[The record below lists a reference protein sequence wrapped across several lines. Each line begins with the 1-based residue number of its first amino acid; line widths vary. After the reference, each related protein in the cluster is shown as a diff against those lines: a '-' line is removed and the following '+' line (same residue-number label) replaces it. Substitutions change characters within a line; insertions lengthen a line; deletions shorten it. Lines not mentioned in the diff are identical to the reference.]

1 MKTALEIAAIAFGV
15 FLALPII
22 VAVVSFAVMLLI
34 GVPWAAF
41 RAVREWICE
50 QREGERVAF
59 VRAKRVAFVKMFIE
73 SDGDAASAITAIEPS
88 RYPWRRGWRW
98 MKQFGRDFASELI
111 YGSAA
116 FLFVAVAV
124 WLLRNQGL
132 AWYEWPIQIAMFA
145 FTVFILYAVCLACL
159 AVLAVAGGLASA
171 ILGDRGGNGR

>member
-22 VAVVSFAVMLLI
+22 VAVVSGAVMVLI
-34 GVPWAAF
+34 VPWAAF
-41 RAVREWICE
+41 RAVREWIRE

-73 SDGDAASAITAIEPS
+73 SDGGAASAVEPS
-88 RYPWRRGWRW
+88 RHPWRRGWRW

-145 FTVFILYAVCLACL
+145 FMVFILYAVCLACL
-159 AVLAVAGGLASA
+159 AVLAAAGGLASA